1 VELLN
6 AYLVN
11 DHSIATVT
19 RDEAGRRVLRQVP
32 AEWVAFF
39 DVKEVDED
47 LRRQLRTSVYVS
59 GLRDEPGGW
68 VRVSFVNRIARED
81 FCMGRRSF
89 VSQLGLRTHEADV
102 SPVVRWMVDHD
113 VKVAKPRRVYLDLET
128 DSRVP
133 FSKKEEM
140 RILCFAIE
148 DEDEVVQCGMLE
160 ANTDRAEKQLLDR
173 LWKALQ
179 PYDQVLAWN
188 GDGFDFPVIFARSA
202 DRGCDVDARM
212 WLWLDHL
219 ELYARMNKNASESAE
234 EKRSMRLNDIAVAE
248 LKMGKEE
255 SPDFVVERLGPKNLG
270 ALSWDLWE
278 LDGDY
283 RDVLERYNYRDT
295 DLLRRIEK
303 KTGYVG
309 VFDALCEACG
319 VFGDTNGLNP
329 THQLDGFLFRLGKE
343 RGIHFAT
350 KSYYEGS
357 EKFRGAYVMEP
368 KCSGI
373 TRDVHVCDFK
383 SLYPSIILTWNMSP
397 ETKRPRGAGAA
408 DTLAFSPLT
417 NVYFSTV
424 DEGILPEALREM
436 IRLRGEWSKRKSD
449 CAPGT
454 PEWHDANRKSTA
466 YKVAANSFYGV
477 VGSPFSR
484 FFDRQVAESC
494 TQCGVWLIRKTIE
507 LIEEQGWT
515 AIYGDTDSVFV
526 KGCTEEEFRNFT
538 TWCNEN
544 LYPELLVTVGCKEN
558 HIKLAYEKAFD
569 RLVMTSAKRYIA
581 SYIHA
586 DGKRA
591 TKDSKPEIKG
601 LEFKRGDT
609 TVLATNLQAECI
621 DLLVGGLKVNPKGPT
636 EELSHYHDV
645 LARVRDHC
653 LSDPLPLEEI
663 RLSKQLTK
671 PIREYVKKLKKDG
684 TDAAQPAHVQVAKI
698 LEKRGEAVGEG
709 TRIEYIVA
717 DGAAK
722 PAKVIPAVDY
732 TGQEVDRFHLWEH
745 LVFPATQRLLKAAF
759 LDHDWDAWGKVRP
772 KKERAPRKKKTA
784 LLGED
789 SKSAFRTEETACDDE
804 ARHEQSR

>member
-1 VELLN
+1 MELLN

-19 RDEAGRRVLRQVP
+19 RDETGRRVLRHVP

-39 DVKEVDED
+39 LGTDVDED

-59 GLRDEPGGW
+59 GVRDEKGGW
-68 VRVSFVNRIARED
+68 VRVAFVNKVARED
-81 FCMGRRSF
+81 FCLGRRSF
-89 VSQLGLRTHEADV
+89 VSQLGLKTYEADV
-102 SPVVRWMVDHD
+102 SPVIRWMVDHD
-113 VKVAKPRRVYLDLET
+113 VKVAKPRRAYLDLET

-133 FSKKEEM
+133 FSKKEQM
-140 RILCFAIE
+140 RVLCFAIE
-148 DEDEVVQCGMLE
+148 DEDETVQAGILE
-160 ANTDRAEKQLLDR
+160 ENTDRSEKQLLDR
-173 LWKALQ
+173 LWRALQ

-188 GDGFDFPVIFARSA
+188 GDGFDFPVLFARSA
-202 DRGCDVDARM
+202 DRGVDVDARM

-234 EKRSMRLNDIAVAE
+234 EKRSMRLNDIAFAE

-255 SPDFVVERLGPKNLG
+255 TPDFVVERFGAKGLG
-270 ALSWDLWE
+270 ALSWQLWE
-278 LDGDY
+278 AGGDFS
-283 RDVLERYNYRDT
+283 DALERYNYRDT

-319 VFGDTNGLNP
+319 IFGDTNGLNP
-329 THQLDGFLFRLGKE
+329 THQVDGFLFRLGKE
-343 RGIHFAT
+343 RGMHFAT
-350 KSYYEGS
+350 KSFYEGS
-357 EKFRGAYVMEP
+357 EKFKGAFVMEP
-368 KCSGI
+368 KVNGI
-373 TRDVHVCDFK
+373 MRDVHVCDFK

-397 ETKRPRGAGAA
+397 ETKRTGGAGAS
-408 DTLAFSPLT
+408 DTISFSPLT

-436 IRLRGEWSKRKSD
+436 IRLRKQWSDIKSQ

-454 PEWHDANRKSTA
+454 PEWHDANRKSMA

-507 LIEEQGWT
+507 MVEDQGWS

-526 KGCTEEEFRNFT
+526 TGCTEDEFRHFT
-538 TWCNEN
+538 EWCNEN
-544 LYPELLVTVGCKEN
+544 LYPELLQGVGCKEN
-558 HIKLAYEKAFD
+558 HIKLAYEKQFD

-581 SYIHA
+581 SYVHA

-609 TVLATNLQAECI
+609 AILATNLQAEVI
-621 DLLVGGLKVNPKGPT
+621 DLLVGGLHFNDLGPT
-636 EELSHYHDV
+636 EDLAHYHDA
-645 LARVRDHC
+645 LARVRSHVLTDT
-653 LSDPLPLEEI
+653 LPVEEI
-663 RLSKQLTK
+663 RISKQLTK

-684 TDAAQPAHVQVAKI
+684 NEAAQPAHVQVAKI

-722 PAKVIPAVDY
+722 PAKNIPTSDY
-732 TGQEVDRFHLWEH
+732 TGVEVDRYHLWEN
-745 LVFPATQRLLKAAF
+745 LVFPATERLLQAAF
-759 LDHDWDAWGKVRP
+759 PTHDWDSWGKVRP
-772 KKERAPRKKKTA
+772 KKERAARKTKQTA
-784 LLGED
+784 LLG
-789 SKSAFRTEETACDDE
+789 
-804 ARHEQSR
+804 

>member
-19 RDEAGRRVLRQVP
+19 RDETGRRVLRHVP
-32 AEWVAFF
+32 AEWVAYF
-39 DVKEVDED
+39 DAKDVDDE

-59 GLRDEPGGW
+59 GVRDENGGW
-68 VRVSFVNRIARED
+68 VRVSFVNRHARED

-89 VSQLGLRTHEADV
+89 VSQLGLKTFEADV

-113 VKVAKPRRVYLDLET
+113 VKVAKPRRVYLDIES

-140 RILCFAIE
+140 RILCFALV
-148 DEDEVVQCGMLE
+148 DEDERLQAGTLE
-160 ANTDRAEKQLLDR
+160 ANTDREEKRLLDR

-188 GDGFDFPVIFARSA
+188 GDDFDFPVIFARSDA
-202 DRGCDVDARM
+202 RGCEVDARM

-234 EKRSMRLNDIAVAE
+234 EKRSMRLNDIAQAE
-248 LKMGKEE
+248 LKRGKEIT
-255 SPDFVVERLGPKNLG
+255 PDFVVEKFGPKSLG
-270 ALSWDLWE
+270 ALAWNLWE
-278 LDGDY
+278 ADGEF
-283 RDVLERYNYRDT
+283 RETLERYNFIDT
-295 DLLRRIEK
+295 DLLRGIEK

-319 VFGDTNGLNP
+319 VFGDTSGLNP

-350 KSYYEGS
+350 KSFYEGS
-357 EKFRGAYVMEP
+357 DKFKGAYVMEP
-368 KCSGI
+368 KVSGI
-373 TRDVHVCDFK
+373 TRNVHVCDFK

-397 ETKRPRGAGAA
+397 ETKRAKGAGSA

-417 NVYFSTV
+417 GIYFSTV

-436 IRLRGEWSKRKSD
+436 IRLRGEWSAKKSQ

-515 AIYGDTDSVFV
+515 AVYGDTDSVFV
-526 KGCTEEEFRNFT
+526 TGCTEEEFKTFT

-544 LYPELLVTVGCKEN
+544 LYPELLADVGCKEN

-569 RLVMTSAKRYIA
+569 RLVMTSAKRYIG

-591 TKDSKPEIKG
+591 TKESKPEIKG
-601 LEFKRGDT
+601 LEYKRGDT
-609 TVLATNLQAECI
+609 AILATGLQAEVI
-621 DLLVGGLKVNPKGPT
+621 DLLVGGLKISDYPAT
-636 EELSHYHDV
+636 EELAHYHDA
-645 LARVRDHC
+645 LARVRNHV
-653 LSDPLPLEEI
+653 LSEYLPVEEI
-663 RLSKQLTK
+663 RISKQLTK
-671 PIREYVKKLKKDG
+671 PIREYAKKIKKDG

-722 PAKVIPAVDY
+722 PAKNIPASDY
-732 TGQEVDRFHLWEH
+732 TGVEVDRYHLWEN
-745 LVFPATQRLLKAAF
+745 LVYPATERLLVAAF
-759 LDHDWDAWGKVRP
+759 PNHDWVSWGKVRP
-772 KKERAPRKKKTA
+772 KKERVSKKTKATAA
-784 LLGED
+784 LPG
-789 SKSAFRTEETACDDE
+789 
-804 ARHEQSR
+804 